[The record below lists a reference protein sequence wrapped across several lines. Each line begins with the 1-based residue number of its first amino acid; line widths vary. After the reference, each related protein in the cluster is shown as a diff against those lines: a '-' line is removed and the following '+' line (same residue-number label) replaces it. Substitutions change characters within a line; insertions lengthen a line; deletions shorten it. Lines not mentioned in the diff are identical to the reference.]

1 MKIIHVNYKWRKE
14 RHDKEDKSKA
24 QGAVLHGRS
33 LVRLYQT
40 CSDGVDRSSH
50 RHSYSNRN
58 KTVVMTALATP
69 TSIGTIICVRRY
81 WVSNH

>member
-1 MKIIHVNYKWRKE
+1 MDRKE

-24 QGAVLHGRS
+24 QRAVLHGRS
-33 LVRLYQT
+33 LVRLHQAR
-40 CSDGVDRSSH
+40 SDGTDRSSH

-69 TSIGTIICVRRY
+69 TSIGTIICVSRY
-81 WVSNH
+81 LVSNH